1 VVSFQRRFMIHK
13 YDALTLVP
21 TTTHNAR
28 PRTIKRT
35 KGLDAFACQR
45 RDTESRD
52 GSSRGR
58 RRTAPT
64 HSDALRSRRGTND
77 DERRSR
83 RSWTKT
89 PAQSMA
95 RSPSRRGEGRS
106 RERGRGGATS
116 VDAPRDR
123 DGGGVVDGIDDPAS
137 DGDEE
142 DGGFRLSKAPP
153 LTPDMID
160 ELNAI
165 ETRRV
170 LARWSARM
178 RSVKRRVEDCARQF
192 PTSSLVLVF
201 TKPFRSADNQR
212 KWCVEERTDGD
223 LDATST
229 RRPSR

>member
-1 VVSFQRRFMIHK
+1 
-13 YDALTLVP
+13 
-21 TTTHNAR
+21 
-28 PRTIKRT
+28 
-35 KGLDAFACQR
+35 
-45 RDTESRD
+45 
-52 GSSRGR
+52 
-58 RRTAPT
+58 
-64 HSDALRSRRGTND
+64 
-77 DERRSR
+77 
-83 RSWTKT
+83 
-89 PAQSMA
+89 MA
-95 RSPSRRGEGRS
+95 RSPSRLGEGRS
-106 RERGRGGATS
+106 RERERGGATS
-116 VDAPRDR
+116 VDAPPRDR

-170 LARWSARM
+170 QARWSARM